1 MTGSAKGARSRLYWF
16 AVLAL
21 SLAFLLVAHLIQRG
35 FWSLQNPGQ
44 IGSPG
49 DDPLRD
55 LLWPFVIETGLCV
68 AVVAIGAAVFRFMDA
83 DQTLQS
89 LSLAIERR
97 RIWLTA
103 AVVVVAALLPLGA
116 AWFVFDRFPNS
127 GDEFSYLFEA
137 RTLAGFRL
145 WEAPPALGV
154 DLIPYRTWIFG
165 SKWVSQYPPGWPIA
179 LAAGSLAGL
188 PAWAVNAVLGAASVG
203 ALASLCRRIASPSA
217 SIVAAALYALTP
229 FYLANAA
236 SYFSHIFS
244 SLLILLLCHCL
255 LASETPAQA
264 RKDFAA
270 GAVLGA
276 LAMTRY
282 FDLAALLP
290 ALLFWLFA
298 MTPAARPKAIGRT
311 AAGFAPFIAL
321 MAAYQ
326 YLITGSPFHS
336 TYAVIDQPDAS
347 VSIEPALV
355 LIGTLLIP
363 VRLAELAMWS
373 SPLLLVAYLVCLT
386 LKLKDRA
393 LAFYDLIFP
402 GFVVAYIFFADL
414 GGNRYGPRYYMDAF
428 PLMMATIVSAQ
439 PSVSA
444 RLKAERSRVL
454 ATVGSIAWLIYLAAS
469 WPLAATGLRGEVVS
483 REEPFRLAAEAGI
496 SNAVVIIGTTSAPGL
511 VPSDLVRNPPTM
523 DATVL
528 YARAGADVH
537 ALREAFPARSLW
549 RYARPDPSW
558 PGDLV
563 RVVP

>member
-1 MTGSAKGARSRLYWF
+1 MTGSAKGARSGLYWF
-16 AVLAL
+16 ALLAL
-21 SLAFLLVAHLIQRG
+21 GLAFLLVAHLIQRG

-49 DDPLRD
+49 DDLLRD
-55 LLWPFVIETGLCV
+55 LLWPFAIETSLCV
-68 AVVAIGAAVFRFMDA
+68 GVVAIGAAIFRFLGA
-83 DQTLQS
+83 DQTLQR
-89 LSLAIERR
+89 LSLAMERR

-103 AVVVVAALLPLGA
+103 LVVFFAALLPLGA
-116 AWFVFDRFPNS
+116 AWFVLDCFPNS

-137 RTLAGFRL
+137 RTLSGFRL
-145 WEAPPALGV
+145 WEAPPVLGL
-154 DLIPYRTWIFG
+154 DLIPYRTWILG

-188 PAWAVNAVLGAASVG
+188 PAWAVNAVLGAASVA
-203 ALASLCRRIASPSA
+203 ALASLCRRVGGPSA
-217 SIVAAALYALTP
+217 GVVAAALYALTP

-236 SYFSHIFS
+236 SYFSHVFS

-255 LASETPAQA
+255 LASEAPSQG
-264 RKDFAA
+264 RKTFAA
-270 GAVLGA
+270 GAVLGV

-282 FDLAALLP
+282 FDVAALLP

-298 MTPAARPKAIGRT
+298 MTPAARPKAIGWIT
-311 AAGFAPFIAL
+311 AGFAPFVAL
-321 MAAYQ
+321 LAAYQ
-326 YLITGSPFHS
+326 YLITGSPLHS

-347 VSIEPALV
+347 VSIEPALIA
-355 LIGTLLIP
+355 IGALLIP
-363 VRLAELAMWS
+363 VRLAELAMWT
-373 SPLLLVAYLVCLT
+373 SPLLLVAYLVLLT
-386 LKLKDRA
+386 LRLRDRA

-402 GFVVAYIFFADL
+402 GFVIAYVFFADL

-454 ATVGSIAWLIYLAAS
+454 ATVASIACLIYLAAS

-483 REEPFRLAAEAGI
+483 REEPFRLAAQAGI

-537 ALREAFPARSLW
+537 ALRETFPDRSVW
-549 RYARPDPSW
+549 RYARPDPSQ

-563 RVVP
+563 RVAP